1 MYQCNSVNTTTPP
14 RMKFCIS
21 YWKRQRQ
28 EQDEAG
34 LWNLNQMYDYVMLW
48 DRCLVIWRYCVLSL
62 RRTKLQFQKSLDW
75 SKSMLFFLVLSTIKM
90 TTKNHLFF
98 YKCFIFRLVVET
110 ALPSLKTKANYSVL
124 KNVIKLYFVV

>member
-1 MYQCNSVNTTTPP
+1 MYQRNAGNTTTPP

-21 YWKRQRQ
+21 YWERQRQ

-34 LWNLNQMYDYVMLW
+34 LWNLHQMYDYVMPR

-75 SKSMLFFLVLSTIKM
+75 SKSVLFFLVLSTIKM

-98 YKCFIFRLVVET
+98 FTNFIFRPAVET
-110 ALPSLKTKANYSVL
+110 ALLSLKGKLLSS